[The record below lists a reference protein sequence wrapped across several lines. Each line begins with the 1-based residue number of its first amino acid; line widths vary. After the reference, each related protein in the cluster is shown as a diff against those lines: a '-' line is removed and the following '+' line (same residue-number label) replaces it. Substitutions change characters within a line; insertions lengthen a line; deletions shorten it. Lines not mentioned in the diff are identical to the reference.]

1 MAPHPPRSSPPACLA
16 RGPMPA
22 VAAGGRQGDPAPH
35 RPLGLDRPRCAFGRV
50 VSALPR
56 ACASRTSCLANA
68 GLRCAMSCVPA
79 SVGAPPAAG
88 RPLKVRAAMLRL
100 PAHGPGPGK
109 GGASSAAVCAPA
121 ALSVHI
127 SIHAESVQVQNTPG
141 ATSPLNFECADLDAS
156 VYLHGVHT
164 GLIAP

>member
-1 MAPHPPRSSPPACLA
+1 MRSCAAPPVPMRWAWPDFLGRAVRLVVFPTSSPP
-16 RGPMPA
+16 GMS
-22 VAAGGRQGDPAPH
+22 V
-35 RPLGLDRPRCAFGRV
+35 
-50 VSALPR
+50 LPR
-56 ACASRTSCLANA
+56 ICKPRGWHVHLAHLVGLTLASDVRCPVCLC
-68 GLRCAMSCVPA
+68 LS
-79 SVGAPPAAG
+79 PPAAG